1 MLGEQVEVA
10 TLPIIAGQTPQEITK
25 RAMEM
30 GRLEGYDVVMLDTA
44 GRLHIDNE
52 LMAELKEVKSISQPI
67 ETLLVADS
75 LTGQDAVVIAK
86 EFNEQVMVTG
96 IVLTRIDGDGR
107 GGAALSMRQVT
118 GCPIKY
124 LGTGE
129 KPTDM
134 EEFHPDRIAS
144 RILDMGDV
152 VSLVEKASEII
163 DEQEAIKLAKKV
175 RKGEFDLDDLSSQLK
190 SLKKMGGVGSMLGM
204 LPGVGKM
211 KKQIADLPI
220 DDNMMERQQA
230 IISSMTRAERKKA
243 EILNGSRK
251 RRVAAGA
258 GVTVQ
263 DVNRLLKQFKD
274 MRKMMK
280 RFGKMDKKSLTRA
293 GLGNLM
299 PKG

>member
-1 MLGEQVEVA
+1 
-10 TLPIIAGQTPQEITK
+10 
-25 RAMEM
+25 
-30 GRLEGYDVVMLDTA
+30 
-44 GRLHIDNE
+44 
-52 LMAELKEVKSISQPI
+52 
-67 ETLLVADS
+67 
-75 LTGQDAVVIAK
+75 
-86 EFNEQVMVTG
+86 
-96 IVLTRIDGDGR
+96 
-107 GGAALSMRQVT
+107 
-118 GCPIKY
+118 
-124 LGTGE
+124 
-129 KPTDM
+129 
-134 EEFHPDRIAS
+134 
-144 RILDMGDV
+144 
-152 VSLVEKASEII
+152 
-163 DEQEAIKLAKKV
+163 
-175 RKGEFDLDDLSSQLK
+175 
-190 SLKKMGGVGSMLGM
+190 MGGVGSMLGM

-280 RFGKMDKKSLTRA
+280 RFGKMDKKSLMRA